1 MLGLRL
7 VLLCSKEEVMYHGQ
21 AYFGDTL
28 TERGRQESFLNIRLM
43 KYEKLVIASRSK
55 RAANT
60 HDPFALVVN
69 TYASSSSSQSPTAY
83 YVTHPPFMVDYDDD
97 YQGDEVCDDQEDS
110 LTTATMLLSSA
121 ITQRSTPINNRLRTS
136 SNTRNQSVV
145 QADRVNIQSR
155 NVGNGG
161 RFSRMSSNTQGEFVE
176 SHYARECP
184 KPRVRDSKYFME
196 QMLLAKKG
204 EAGVILSNEHN
215 DFLVD
220 VAQMEEL
227 EE

>member
-1 MLGLRL
+1 MLFDHL
-7 VLLCSKEEVMYHGQ
+7 Q
-21 AYFGDTL
+21 
-28 TERGRQESFLNIRLM
+28 Q
-43 KYEKLVIASRSK
+43 YEKLVIASRSK

-60 HDPFALVVN
+60 HDPFALVAN

-110 LTTATMLLSSA
+110 LTTATMLLSRA

-155 NVGNGG
+155 NVG
-161 RFSRMSSNTQGEFVE
+161 
-176 SHYARECP
+176 HYARECP